1 METTPELDRL
11 RAAAVPDHDR
21 VLAAVRA
28 GDAAGAEAALAS
40 LVDRFAG
47 LQDYSVNWI
56 TSLLSFIGR
65 ELGEGAVEAA
75 LREFGDGYLA
85 ERRAGPDGSPPWRDL
100 PAEARARA
108 VIRPMVANG
117 ATVEV
122 DADEDRIEL
131 SFRCGTGGRLVD
143 EGRYDPVGAGAGRGY
158 LRLQG
163 DGPATFGEP
172 GLPVYCA
179 HCSIN
184 NEVQPLERDG
194 VPTTVEFPT
203 RRPGEPC
210 VHHVYRDLDRVPEE
224 VLERLRPPP
233 GPGGPTAGTAA
244 R

>member
-47 LQDYSVNWI
+47 LQDYSVNWV

-65 ELGEGAVEAA
+65 ELGEGAVEDA

-85 ERRAGPDGSPPWRDL
+85 ERRARPDGSPPWRDL
-100 PAEARARA
+100 PGGGPGPGRDPAHGGQRG
-108 VIRPMVANG
+108 NG
-117 ATVEV
+117 RV

-210 VHHVYRDLDRVPEE
+210 VHHVYRDLDRLPEE

-233 GPGGPTAGTAA
+233 APGGPTAGTAA

>member
-28 GDAAGAEAALAS
+28 GDAAGAEAALAAM
-40 LVDRFAG
+40 VDRFAG
-47 LQDYSVNWI
+47 LQDYSVNWV
-56 TSLLSFIGR
+56 TSLLTFIGR
-65 ELGEGAVEAA
+65 ELGEDAVEAA

-85 ERRAGPDGSPPWRDL
+85 DRRTGPDGSPPWRDL

-108 VIRPMVANG
+108 LIRPMVANG
-117 ATVEV
+117 ATVQV

-143 EGRYDPVGAGAGRGY
+143 EGRYDPDGAGAGRGY

-203 RRPGEPC
+203 RHPGQPC
-210 VHHVYRDLDRVPEE
+210 VHHVYRDLDRLPAE

-233 GPGGPTAGTAA
+233 APGDPTAGTAA